1 MNMVSKYGIFAIVVV
16 IILLAI
22 IIVKNKK
29 MDSTTKFVIN
39 GGTFPM
45 DAYVIITNNTVEAQ
59 EYAEAILDRKFKPDD
74 FVADGLTLS
83 DDLGS
88 TFVLWFPKE
97 TVKDTSI
104 VHHELFH
111 LTYNILDGCG
121 VKLSDETDEVY
132 AYEIESLSKQ
142 FYKQLNQ

>member
-1 MNMVSKYGIFAIVVV
+1 MNMASKYTILSTVVV
-16 IILLAI
+16 IILFAI
-22 IIVKNKK
+22 FIVKSKK
-29 MDSTTKFVIN
+29 MDDTTKFTIN

-45 DAYVIITNNTVEAQ
+45 DAYVIITDNTVEAQ
-59 EYAEAILDRKFKPDD
+59 EYAETILDRKFKPDD

-88 TFVLWFPKE
+88 TFVLWFPRAC
-97 TVKDTSI
+97 VKDISI

-111 LTYNILDGCG
+111 LTYSILSGCG

-132 AYEIESLSKQ
+132 AYELESLSKQ